1 MYCVKCG
8 RKAREGEKHCP
19 KCGMRLVSPA
29 RLKRLL
35 EESSQRA
42 RRERQKA
49 RLKAD
54 LNRFLAGAG
63 AFLKGAYGKLKV
75 LFAALLVYL
84 KENLPR
90 VLESLRAAAQRG
102 KLAARRLYKKARR
115 QLRRGVASV
124 KARLSSAKQGAV
136 TGKRPLTVKDKSAPA
151 RKTASGAKSSAVL
164 VKRAPSAKPVSS
176 AQKRRAPAPAKKA
189 AAPGAKK
196 PSRAV
201 PAKKLSFRQQLRRF
215 WRRATDEKHLR
226 STVAMGL
233 LLSALVLFIG
243 WSTLTNPG
251 QRTYARLG
259 MGSARGYVLLGD
271 EYMKAGNY
279 GRAVENYYSAITK
292 KPGFEA
298 AYKLAVAY
306 SYTGD
311 VNREVSALLYCAEGY
326 PQYRAPFVQLYR
338 LYPDEAA
345 RPARVQSAIEN
356 GLARYGSLE

>member
-49 RLKAD
+49 KLKAD
-54 LNRFLAGAG
+54 LQRILSSAG
-63 AFLKGAYGKLKV
+63 AFLKNAYAKLQT
-75 LFAALLVYL
+75 LLAALLVWL
-84 KENLPR
+84 KANLPR
-90 VLESLRAAAQRG
+90 LWAAIKTAAQNG
-102 KLAARRLYKKARR
+102 KIVAQRLYKKARR
-115 QLRRGVASV
+115 TIRRGVRRLR
-124 KARLSSAKQGAV
+124 ARLADAKQQRA
-136 TGKRPLTVKDKSAPA
+136 GKGTLSVRDKSAPA
-151 RKTASGAKSSAVL
+151 RKAPVSTRPSGAAVWRASA
-164 VKRAPSAKPVSS
+164 AKPGTSPE
-176 AQKRRAPAPAKKA
+176 KRRVPPPASKTGASAAKRPSKA
-189 AAPGAKK
+189 AP
-196 PSRAV
+196 PR
-201 PAKKLSFRQQLRRF
+201 KLSFRQKLRRF
-215 WRRATDEKHLR
+215 WKRATDEKHLR

-233 LLSALVLFIG
+233 LIAALLLFFG

-251 QRTYARLG
+251 RRTYARLG

-271 EYMKAGNY
+271 EYMQAGNY
-279 GRAVENYYSAITK
+279 GRAVETYYNAITK

-345 RPARVQSAIEN
+345 RPARVQSAIEA